1 VVYSSLSVITT
12 RRKWVSAGN
21 MSILLVSYHFH
32 PSNEIGARRVTALA
46 RYLTDKGERVVVVCA
61 CACACDDKAVS
72 HSSEDTPGIIA
83 IHVPEPSRPLLGALV
98 ALKRLLPGRNRAA
111 RQDAP
116 TGEAAAEF
124 RTGVRAGAAHLR
136 KLLFRILYFPDGARA
151 WTRRASRAALLAG
164 RTHDAKLLIASG
176 PPHGVLLAAA
186 QVAGRLGIPFVA
198 DLRDS
203 WADAHA
209 HLHPDSRIELEL
221 LRALE
226 RRVMR
231 RAAAVTT
238 TSAVVASSLR
248 HRYDRLRER
257 VSVIP
262 NGYDGD
268 IAPALRCTQGRLSI
282 LFAGELY
289 EGRNPFPLL
298 SGIEWLLARAEVEPA
313 RIEVTF
319 MGRVQTYCG
328 QSLQAWLHGKRC
340 AEVVRLVPPQN
351 AAAVAAAVAQSTL
364 LLNLAQQQPLA
375 VPAKT
380 YEQLASGREILLICE
395 DDCETARVVAG
406 IPGVSQVDAENFQAL
421 TARLLDLYARHVVEG
436 CATVPDAE
444 RVRPFSRAASN
455 ERFHAL
461 ASALISCG
469 SSPATVG
476 VKPGTP

>member
-1 VVYSSLSVITT
+1 
-12 RRKWVSAGN
+12 
-21 MSILLVSYHFH
+21 
-32 PSNEIGARRVTALA
+32 
-46 RYLTDKGERVVVVCA
+46 
-61 CACACDDKAVS
+61 
-72 HSSEDTPGIIA
+72 
-83 IHVPEPSRPLLGALV
+83 
-98 ALKRLLPGRNRAA
+98 
-111 RQDAP
+111 
-116 TGEAAAEF
+116 
-124 RTGVRAGAAHLR
+124 
-136 KLLFRILYFPDGARA
+136 
-151 WTRRASRAALLAG
+151 
-164 RTHDAKLLIASG
+164 LLIASG
-176 PPHGVLLAAA
+176 PPHGVLLAAVH
-186 QVAGRLGIPFVA
+186 VAGRLGIPFVA

-248 HRYDRLRER
+248 HRYDRLRDC
-257 VSVIP
+257 VYVIP

-268 IAPALRCTQGRLSI
+268 IAPALHRTQGRLSI

-289 EGRNPFPLL
+289 EGRDPFPLL
-298 SGIEWLLARAEVEPA
+298 SGIEWLLARTEVDPS

-319 MGRVQTYCG
+319 MGRVQTYRG
-328 QSLQAWLHGKRC
+328 QSLQAWIHAKRC
-340 AEVVRLVPPQN
+340 AEVVRLVPPQD
-351 AAAVAAAVAQSTL
+351 AASVAAAVAQSTL

-406 IPGVSQVDAENFQAL
+406 IPGVSQVNAENFQAL

-436 CATVPDAE
+436 CARVPDPE

-455 ERFHAL
+455 ERFYAL
-461 ASALISCG
+461 ASALISGG
-469 SSPATVG
+469 SSAATAG
-476 VKPGTP
+476 VQPGTP

>member
-1 VVYSSLSVITT
+1 LVTGFHQPARHDT
-12 RRKWVSAGN
+12 RLPRT
-21 MSILLVSYHFH
+21 ILLISYHFH

-46 RYLTDKGERVVVVCA
+46 RHLAGNGERVVVVCA
-61 CACACDDKAVS
+61 GDGSAVS
-72 HSSEDTPGIIA
+72 HSSETPPGIIA
-83 IHVPEPSRPLLGALV
+83 IRVPEPGRPLLRALV
-98 ALKRLLPGRNRAA
+98 ALKRCLPGRNRAV
-111 RQDAP
+111 RQDAS
-116 TGEAAAEF
+116 TGESAAEV
-124 RTGVRAGAAHLR
+124 RTGALTWTAQLR
-136 KLLFRILYFPDGARA
+136 KLFFRILYFPDGARA

-176 PPHGVLLAAA
+176 PPHGVLLAAVH
-186 QVAGRLGIPFVA
+186 VAGRLGIPFIA

-209 HLHPDSRIELEL
+209 HLHPDSRIELAL

-248 HRYDRLRER
+248 HRYDRLRDCIYA
-257 VSVIP
+257 IP

-268 IAPALRCTQGRLSI
+268 IAPALHRTQGRLSM

-289 EGRNPFPLL
+289 EGRDPFPLL
-298 SGIEWLLARAEVEPA
+298 LGIEWLLARAEVDPA
-313 RIEVTF
+313 RVEVTF

-328 QSLQAWLHGKRC
+328 QSLQAMMHGKRC
-340 AEVVRLVPPQN
+340 AQVVRLVPPQD
-351 AAAVAAAVAQSTL
+351 AAAVAAAVARSTL
-364 LLNLAQQQPLA
+364 LLNLAQHQPLA

-406 IPGVSQVDAENFQAL
+406 IPGVSQVNAENFQAL
-421 TARLLDLYARHVVEG
+421 TARLLDLYSRHVVEG
-436 CATVPDAE
+436 RATVPDAE

-455 ERFHAL
+455 ERFHTL
-461 ASALISCG
+461 VSALISRG
-469 SSPATVG
+469 PSAASAG
-476 VKPGTP
+476 VQPGTP